1 MNKLIGMIGFGLIAK
16 IHSKIM
22 FENNCPIRCVLVR
35 SEESIEKTKNFFVK
49 EFSYTPL
56 ITNDCNFFFSKK
68 IDILL
73 ICSPPSTHFKFLLK
87 AFDNNIS
94 VFCEKPLFW
103 DKELGLEEFK
113 NKISILESHE
123 NKNFLV
129 NTSNTYFLK
138 SLMAN
143 IKVKKIKYLKFIFHT
158 NGSAKYQEIS
168 EDLLP
173 HGLSILIEILGFSNI
188 KKIEKIILESN
199 VNYKFRYSNAQVEFE
214 FKEDPLIEK
223 NMTIYLNE
231 HKFTRIQ
238 VGNNSNY
245 RVSFRKEDGT
255 ILDNFEDPFR
265 VYSKLFLKGYRQHEK
280 DLYNLKLMNQITK
293 GFNEVKS

>member
-68 IDILL
+68 VDILL

-113 NKISILESHE
+113 NKISIL
-123 NKNFLV
+123 
-129 NTSNTYFLK
+129 
-138 SLMAN
+138 
-143 IKVKKIKYLKFIFHT
+143 
-158 NGSAKYQEIS
+158 
-168 EDLLP
+168 
-173 HGLSILIEILGFSNI
+173 
-188 KKIEKIILESN
+188 
-199 VNYKFRYSNAQVEFE
+199 
-214 FKEDPLIEK
+214 
-223 NMTIYLNE
+223 
-231 HKFTRIQ
+231 
-238 VGNNSNY
+238 
-245 RVSFRKEDGT
+245 
-255 ILDNFEDPFR
+255 
-265 VYSKLFLKGYRQHEK
+265 
-280 DLYNLKLMNQITK
+280 
-293 GFNEVKS
+293 